1 METAVAYIRVSDQ
14 RQAID
19 GNSLVTQERIVR
31 THANHEGY
39 HIDHIFVEPGESA
52 KTDHRPALQEMLKY
66 CTANKGRIAVLIV
79 PKIDRLARNTYDYTG
94 LKVRLLQLGIR
105 IESVGERIEDTPVGR
120 FTETILASVAQFD
133 NEIRAERCKGGM
145 IQAVR
150 EGRWVFMAPFGYR
163 NTRHNGKATIEPN
176 PKSASIVV
184 QIFKRLARGHRTS
197 EVRAWLDDTG
207 YPISDSYFFKIVRN
221 PLYCGEIHCFGEINH
236 AAPPFVPLVTS
247 TTFANAQRAVRKVT
261 PTVRDRDN
269 PAFPL
274 RGTLRCACGHLL
286 TASWSKGKYKRYA
299 HYRCMH
305 CRCVNHP
312 RERLHANFTA
322 LMQSLRISGSAWQTL
337 SVRLAHYAGNLKQE
351 SAAARSRALKEL
363 TRHQELRRAIGRKN
377 IRGVLPDDLA
387 LEHIRELDEKIAAC
401 HERLA
406 RLSTPESDI
415 QEALGFGEHFF
426 SSLDQYWDG
435 ATNAVKKRLQR
446 FAFPSGVTVERSGE
460 IRTPESH
467 SLTGLQLLLRDRECR
482 VVDPH
487 KHTPKASYR
496 VDEDALTEAGLSLLL
511 DLRVRF
517 GDQSDVLT
525 TQEERSNKP
534 DGGDR

>member
-1 METAVAYIRVSDQ
+1 METAIAYIRVSDQ
-14 RQAID
+14 RQVID
-19 GNSLVTQERIVR
+19 GNSLVTQERTVR
-31 THANHEGY
+31 GHANQRSY
-39 HIDHIFVEPGESA
+39 KLDHIFVEPGESA

-163 NTRHNGKATIEPN
+163 NTRHNGKATIEPD
-176 PKSASIVV
+176 PKRASIVA
-184 QIFKRLARGHRTS
+184 QIYKRLERGHRPS
-197 EVRAWLDDTG
+197 EVRAWLNESG

-221 PLYCGEIHCFGEINH
+221 PLYRGEIHSFGEINH

-247 TTFANAQRAVRKVT
+247 ATFTNAQRAFRKVT
-261 PTVRDRDN
+261 PAVHDRDN

-274 RGTLRCACGHLL
+274 RGTLKCVCGHLL

-312 RERLHANFTA
+312 RDRLHADFIA
-322 LMQSLRISGSAWQTL
+322 LMQSLRISGRAWQTL
-337 SVRLAHYAGNLKQE
+337 SVRLAHYAGSLKQE
-351 SAAARSRALKEL
+351 SATARSKALKDL
-363 TRHQELRRAIGRKN
+363 TSHQEMRRAIGRKN
-377 IRGVLPDDLA
+377 TRGVLPDDLA
-387 LEHIRELDEKIAAC
+387 LEQIRELDAKIAAC
-401 HERLA
+401 HERLD
-406 RLSTPESDI
+406 RLSTPESDF
-415 QEALGFGEHFF
+415 QDALRFGEHFF
-426 SSLDQYWDG
+426 SCLDQYWDG
-435 ATNAVKKRLQR
+435 ASNAAKKMLQR
-446 FAFPSGVTVERSGE
+446 FAFPNGVTVERSGE

-467 SLTGLQLLLRDRECR
+467 SLTGLQLLSRDRECR

-487 KHTPKASYR
+487 RHTPKTSGTT
-496 VDEDALTEAGLSLLL
+496 DEDTLTEVGLSLLL
-511 DLRVRF
+511 DIHVRF
-517 GDQSDVLT
+517 GDKSEDCYL
-525 TQEERSNKP
+525 
-534 DGGDR
+534 